1 MLLTETIKNS
11 TSAIKKRRATIES
24 KQHAET
30 YARALAQLS
39 QSTGSIKDTLDC
51 ANAIKESGI
60 VEAPVIDEATRS
72 DLLACINDCGNGISE
87 MRLSMDAVRLLKSK
101 GDAFATQIKIVWRDA
116 SAKYSDGS
124 KGYLSMIGGL
134 SSDPKRAKELADN
147 ITKTVAGDPSIKA
160 VKKLVADVSEAKKIA
175 DEFSL
180 NPEIEVFLKK
190 VSSLQ
195 ATVAVA
201 DGLFCREI
209 DGLFCRSSPDII
221 VRRRCVLSHKRRG
234 WLQPSPSFRYSRN
247 LALQDELYHPV
258 INNGP
263 AVLVCVDKRLG
274 TGPVN
279 QSRDAG

>member
-39 QSTGSIKDTLDC
+39 QTTGSIKDTLDC

-87 MRLSMDAVRLLKSK
+87 MRLSLEVVRLLKSK

-116 SAKYSDGS
+116 SVKYSDGS

-134 SSDPKRAKELADN
+134 SSNPKRATELADN
-147 ITKTVAGDPSIKA
+147 ITKT

-195 ATVAVA
+195 ATVA
-201 DGLFCREI
+201 DLT
-209 DGLFCRSSPDII
+209 PDI
-221 VRRRCVLSHKRRG
+221 LT
-234 WLQPSPSFRYSRN
+234 WLKGKN
-247 LALQDELYHPV
+247 LTSKLK
-258 INNGP
+258 I
-263 AVLVCVDKRLG
+263 RF
-274 TGPVN
+274 
-279 QSRDAG
+279 

>member
-1 MLLTETIKNS
+1 MLLTETIINS

-39 QSTGSIKDTLDC
+39 QTTGSIKDTLDC
-51 ANAIKESGI
+51 AIAIKESGI
-60 VEAPVIDEATRS
+60 VDAPVIDEATRS

-116 SAKYSDGS
+116 SVKYSDGS

-134 SSDPKRAKELADN
+134 SSDPKRATELADN
-147 ITKTVAGDPSIKA
+147 ITKTVAGEPSIKA

-175 DEFSL
+175 EEFSL

-195 ATVAVA
+195 ATVA
-201 DGLFCREI
+201 DLT
-209 DGLFCRSSPDII
+209 PDI
-221 VRRRCVLSHKRRG
+221 LT
-234 WLQPSPSFRYSRN
+234 WLKGKN
-247 LALQDELYHPV
+247 LMSKLK
-258 INNGP
+258 I
-263 AVLVCVDKRLG
+263 RF
-274 TGPVN
+274 
-279 QSRDAG
+279 